1 MLSEGLAAQPHVLA
15 WADLELQD
23 GGASEP
29 PLLTGFPRALL
40 AWWDGLD
47 AEMFV
52 VSYKLGVKALTMVSS
67 PMD

>member
-1 MLSEGLAAQPHVLA
+1 MLSEELAVQPHVLA

-29 PLLTGFPRALL
+29 PLLTGFPPVLL

-52 VSYKLGVKALTMVSS
+52 VS
-67 PMD
+67 

>member
-15 WADLELQD
+15 WADRELQD

-29 PLLTGFPRALL
+29 PLLTGFPRVLL

-52 VSYKLGVKALTMVSS
+52 VS
-67 PMD
+67 